1 MTPSKQH
8 LKPGRQTT
16 ILTLLI
22 LSCFFCISV
31 TKTNAAQKGA
41 WQAENLEAAIVAELR
56 GENSTLTEDK
66 NKNIIEVKA
75 RIKPHDSSSRD
86 LKTKEI
92 ILEGKTI
99 AGNKSVAWKLEPVG
113 IGIVGNNN
121 KCFYQFPHTLL
132 KGAVGMSIASAGEIK
147 LSREKEGAPAVVSLI
162 KSPTHLCLAFSAP
175 QGGNGKMT
183 LHLADSQ
190 FPVSLLHKGK

>member
-22 LSCFFCISV
+22 LSFFLCIFV
-31 TKTNAAQKGA
+31 TRANAAQKGA
-41 WQAENLEAAIVAELR
+41 WQAENPEAAIVAEIR
-56 GENSTLTEDK
+56 GENSSLTED
-66 NKNIIEVKA
+66 NNRNIIEVKA

-99 AGNKSVAWKLEPVG
+99 VNKSVAWKLEPVG
-113 IGIVGNNN
+113 IGMVGNNN
-121 KCFYQFPHTLL
+121 KCFYQFPHTLI
-132 KGAVGMSIASAGEIK
+132 KGAEGLSIASAGEIK

-162 KSPTHLCLAFSAP
+162 KSPTHICLAFSAP
-175 QGGNGKMT
+175 QGVNGKLT
-183 LHLADSQ
+183 FHLADSQ